1 MKEKLTIIYFIINL
15 LILMNPFEEE
25 QNPFEN
31 EKNNNTVIKSINVE
45 LWLETNGRRK
55 NTYISGLNL
64 EKEELKKHLQI
75 LKKKHGCNGTL
86 KVITEDEKNIEVI
99 HLQGDNI
106 DNIQNYLKTIN
117 ITNITIRN
125 FQSK

>member
-1 MKEKLTIIYFIINL
+1 
-15 LILMNPFEEE
+15 MNPFEEE